1 MDKQTTL
8 PISIIILAAGSS
20 TRMGTPKQ
28 NLNWYGMPLIVYQ
41 VKQALNS
48 RAKEVVVILGNQINE
63 NKKILTTHL
72 GPTLN
77 NIHLIENSEWG
88 SGKTTSVK
96 LGIRNISEDSTDVML
111 WASDSPRP
119 TVLLDD
125 LMANHVGN
133 NNLITYPWHK
143 DKEGHPGVFS
153 LSLRQ
158 DLLSIQE
165 KSKGL
170 REIVKKYE
178 ENVVKLQ
185 MFDPISVVNL
195 NTMAE
200 YTKALLLTGQPE
212 L

>member
-28 NLNWYGMPLIVYQ
+28 NLNWYGIPLIVYQ
-41 VKQALNS
+41 VEQALNS
-48 RAKEVVVILGNQINE
+48 RAKEVVVILGNQIDE

-72 GPTLN
+72 GPKLN